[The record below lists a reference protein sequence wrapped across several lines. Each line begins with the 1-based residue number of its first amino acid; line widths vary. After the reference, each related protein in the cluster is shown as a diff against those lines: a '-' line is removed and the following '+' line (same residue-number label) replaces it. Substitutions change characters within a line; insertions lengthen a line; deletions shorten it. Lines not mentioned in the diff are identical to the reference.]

1 MADVA
6 DRFAEALHRAR
17 SALAEDRPL
26 TVALDGGSGSGKS
39 TLAAAVAQP
48 GWLVVIE
55 GDDFYAGGS
64 AATWDRRSAAEKVAN
79 GLDWRR
85 QYPVLEA
92 IRQGRRARWQPFDW
106 SADDWDAD
114 EARLADT
121 WLGCDPAPVV
131 LLEGAYSARPELAP
145 VLDLRVLLDTP
156 PGVRKQRVVSRD
168 GQDYAEDWFGRWDE
182 AERHYF
188 GTVMPP
194 DAFDLVL
201 SSC

>member
-1 MADVA
+1 MTSAIDLLG
-6 DRFAEALHRAR
+6 EAIGRAR
-17 SALAEDRPL
+17 SAVTEDRPL

-64 AATWDRRSAAEKVAN
+64 AATWDRRTAAEKVAS
-79 GLDWRR
+79 GIDWRR

-92 IRQGRRARWQPFDW
+92 LRQGRRAHWQPFDW
-106 SADDWDAD
+106 TAADWDAD
-114 EARLADT
+114 GARLSDT
-121 WLGCDPAPVV
+121 WLSCDPAPVV
-131 LLEGAYSARPELAP
+131 LLDGAYSARPELAP

-156 PGVRKQRVVSRD
+156 AALRKQRVVNRD
-168 GQDYAEDWFGRWDE
+168 GADYAEDWFGRWDE

-194 DAFDLVL
+194 EAFDVVL
-201 SSC
+201 GGC